1 MGLGLGL
8 GLGATWPPPG
18 CAAQERRR
26 LLASTSYL
34 QSCCGEQ
41 PKPAWIVLHA
51 LRGEERGGMGG
62 LRLAR
67 SVFCVN
73 LQDVF

>member
-8 GLGATWPPPG
+8 GLGAMWAPPG

-26 LLASTSYL
+26 LLASTAYL

-41 PKPAWIVLHA
+41 PKPA
-51 LRGEERGGMGG
+51 
-62 LRLAR
+62 
-67 SVFCVN
+67 
-73 LQDVF
+73 